1 MSDITEGVAKPR
13 PAPTPSNMGLWLDR
27 LLVPVSVVAMVI
39 FWEYSVTAF
48 KVPEYLVPPPS
59 AVFRSLS
66 NMWNSGLLL
75 THGVIT
81 LIEAAL
87 GFVIAFVFSTILAIC
102 IAESR
107 LFERLIYPYL
117 AALQSM
123 PKVAIAPLVMIWFGM
138 GIESKIVLSAL
149 LSFFP
154 MLVNAVEG
162 LKSVDDKR
170 ARLFRSLGASRFQ
183 TLRLLKIPNALP
195 FLLVGIELGTIY
207 AMLGAIVAEFVGA
220 SQGLGAYLLSMNFQM
235 DAAGSF
241 ALLAVLALYG
251 ILMQFALRAV
261 RNRFLFW
268 SRSNNHSQGA

>member
-1 MSDITEGVAKPR
+1 MTDVAVKPR
-13 PAPTPSNMGLWLDR
+13 PASRRSNLGRWLDR
-27 LLVPVSVVAMVI
+27 LLVPASVVVMVI
-39 FWEYSVTAF
+39 FWEYAVTALAI
-48 KVPEYLVPPPS
+48 PEYLVPPPS

-66 NMWNSGLLL
+66 NMWESGLLV

-81 LIEAAL
+81 LLEAAL
-87 GFVIAFVFSTILAIC
+87 GFLIAFILSTMLAIG
-102 IAESR
+102 ISEFR

-162 LKSVDDKR
+162 LKSIDDKR
-170 ARLFRSLGASRFQ
+170 ARLFRSLGASRLQ

-207 AMLGAIVAEFVGA
+207 AMLGAIVAEFVGS

-251 ILMQFALRAV
+251 ILMQFVLRAV
-261 RNRFLFW
+261 RNRLLFW
-268 SRSNNHSQGA
+268 SRNTNHSQGA

>member
-1 MSDITEGVAKPR
+1 MTDTAETAAKPR
-13 PAPTPSNMGLWLDR
+13 RASRPSKVGVWLDR
-27 LLVPVSVVAMVI
+27 LLVPASVILMVI
-39 FWEYSVTAF
+39 LWEYSVGAF
-48 KVPEYLVPPPS
+48 NVPEYLVPPPS

-66 NMWNSGLLL
+66 NMWSSGLLL
-75 THGVIT
+75 THGTIT

-87 GFVIAFVFSTILAIC
+87 GFLIAFVFSTVLAIC

-138 GIESKIVLSAL
+138 GIESKVVLSAL

-170 ARLFRSLGASRFQ
+170 ARLFRSLGASRLR
-183 TLRLLKIPNALP
+183 TLRLLKIPSALP

-207 AMLGAIVAEFVGA
+207 AMLGAIVAEFVG
-220 SQGLGAYLLSMNFQM
+220 SSKGLGAYLLSMNFQM

-261 RNRFLFW
+261 RNHFLFW
-268 SRSNNHSQGA
+268 SRNSNHTQGA

>member
-1 MSDITEGVAKPR
+1 MINVGEAAVKPR
-13 PAPTPSNMGLWLDR
+13 RVSRPSNIGLWLDR
-27 LLVPVSVVAMVI
+27 VVVPASVVAMVI
-39 FWEYSVTAF
+39 FWEYAVTAF
-48 KVPEYLVPPPS
+48 SIPEYLVPPPS

-66 NMWNSGLLL
+66 NMWSSGLLV
-75 THGVIT
+75 THGMIT
-81 LIEAAL
+81 LWEAAL
-87 GFVIAFVFSTILAIC
+87 GFLIAFLISTVLAVC
-102 IAESR
+102 ISESR

-123 PKVAIAPLVMIWFGM
+123 PKVAIAPLIMIWFGM

-170 ARLFRSLGASRFQ
+170 ARLFRSLGAGRFQ

-207 AMLGAIVAEFVGA
+207 AMLGAIVAEFVGS

-268 SRSNNHSQGA
+268 SRNTNHSQGA